1 MGSSQ
6 IEVFFQEILKN
17 QKIYFKNKYT
27 QQDTITTNKITEET
41 IKRYFKNSIL
51 TIWY

>member
-17 QKIYFKNKYT
+17 QKINFKKKYT
-27 QQDTITTNKITEET
+27 QQDRITTNKITEET
-41 IKRYFKNSIL
+41 LKRYFKNSIL
-51 TIWY
+51 MTWY